1 VNSSPRGCALSW
13 GQAVP
18 GNMHTIVSH
27 LSTCHNIFIRLL
39 YLGSKTTI
47 INLITGKALKSE
59 GSISVNGEIV
69 DDLSK

>member
-1 VNSSPRGCALSW
+1 
-13 GQAVP
+13 
-18 GNMHTIVSH
+18 MHTIVSH